1 MPTFEKIPGLVS
13 LASNSPGAT
22 GYGVQSEYL
31 VRYMK
36 RHRMNVAL
44 LSNYGQ
50 EGTIGE
56 YRTPFGTIPHYPR
69 GVAPYSQDVLTPWH
83 NHHRAQH
90 DLGLKHAIMTL
101 YDVWVYENWKDDVP
115 VISWVPLDHVTL
127 PPKVEA
133 FLRRDNVTP
142 VAMAPHGLRQL
153 QKTGIDAVYVP
164 HAVDT
169 KVFKNTPKMMG
180 PEGMTPTRDLLG
192 IGGETFLVAIVAAN
206 KANGQVHRKAYDVNF
221 LAFAAHLQRFPDS
234 HLYVHA
240 DPSVGVG
247 GFDLGV
253 LARVCG
259 IPKEKITFANRDEY
273 RIGYSRES
281 VAALYSAADVLL
293 ACSYGEG
300 FGLGHIEA
308 QACGTRAIGSSW
320 AAAPDLLGEDS
331 WLVDGTPFW
340 DSPQSAFYQIPLL
353 DSVVSA
359 LQHSYNAE
367 RGFSPVARKFALQFD
382 EETVWNQYWMPF
394 LKGYFGSD

>member
-13 LASNSPGAT
+13 LASNSPGPT

-50 EGTIGE
+50 EGSIGE
-56 YRTPFGTIPHYPR
+56 YRTPHGTIPHYPR
-69 GVAPYSQDVLTPWH
+69 GVAPYSQDVLTAWH
-83 NHHRAQH
+83 EHHRAGTPK
-90 DLGLKHAIMTL
+90 LRHAIMTL
-101 YDVWVYENWKDDVP
+101 YDVWVYEGWKDDVP

-133 FLRRDNVTP
+133 FLKRDNVTP
-142 VAMAPHGLRQL
+142 VAMAPHGLRQM
-153 QKTGIDAVYVP
+153 QRAGIDGVYVP

-169 KVFKNTPKMMG
+169 NVFKNTPKMMG
-180 PEGMTPTRDLLG
+180 PDGMTPTRELLG
-192 IGGETFLVAIVAAN
+192 IGEDTFLVAIVSAN
-206 KANGQVHRKAYDVNF
+206 KANGQVHRKNFDVNF
-221 LAFAAHLQRFPDS
+221 LAFAAHLEKFPNS

-240 DPSVGVG
+240 DPAPNVG

-259 IPKEKITFANRDEY
+259 IPKENITFANRDQY
-273 RIGYSRES
+273 RIGYSREA

-308 QACGTRAIGSSW
+308 QACGTRVIGSSW

-331 WLVDGTPFW
+331 WLVDGQPFW
-340 DSPQSAFYQIPLL
+340 DHPQGAFYQIPLL
-353 DSVVSA
+353 GSVVSA
-359 LQHSYNAE
+359 LHHAHEGE
-367 RGFSPVARKFALQFD
+367 RGFSNVARKFALGFD
-382 EETVWNQYWMPF
+382 EEKVWMDYWVPF
-394 LKGYFGSD
+394 LKGYFDG